1 MTLVERV
8 HAISYTLFLIQTLSD
23 KWQLVAVVTPGLASD
38 FEGDLS
44 TDDVSFTAVLGVKHT
59 FSERFALGGGLA
71 YERSF
76 GEPLPLPFV
85 LVEWAIAPR
94 LALNALLPINATLR
108 YSPWQ
113 TLDVGIF
120 GELGG
125 NLYHGD
131 PDKYGVGNPLL
142 NYSVA
147 SAGAEARVHVT
158 RWAHVTLKGGYAF
171 HRRFEFSDGSDVAQS
186 YDLIG
191 HGTSRAGSSSACTA
205 GHDRSQT
212 GQTMHRRREDVSN
225 STKYPALSLL
235 VLAMIFGV
243 APVAAM
249 KAGLLPEGACTAW
262 SAERQPRG
270 DRPRGARRPKGRRS
284 GIAGPLLDL
293 AGGHPVVGVC
303 AAL

>member
-1 MTLVERV
+1 MKAIALMMVLAAGSVTAQPTAGVWGGFTWFPRADFAGGDAPPAGVEVQISSWQTGAAFPLSFSDGATLLLNSLSYEVMNIDYSGPTDAMTLVERV
-8 HAISYTLFLIQTLSD
+8 HAISYTFFLIRTLSE
-23 KWQLVAVVTPGLASD
+23 KWQLVAAATPGLASD

-44 TDDVSFTAVLGVKHT
+44 FDDVSFTAVLGFKHT

-94 LALNALLPINATLR
+94 LALNALLPVNATLL
-108 YSPWQ
+108 YSPWR

-131 PDKYGVGNPLL
+131 PDKYGVGTPLL

-147 SAGAEARVHVT
+147 SAGAQARVHVT
-158 RWAHVTLKGGYAF
+158 RWAHVTLKGGYTF

-186 YDLIG
+186 YDLKQSWYVEG
-191 HGTSRAGSSSACTA
+191 GL
-205 GHDRSQT
+205 Q
-212 GQTMHRRREDVSN
+212 
-225 STKYPALSLL
+225 
-235 VLAMIFGV
+235 FG
-243 APVAAM
+243 M
-249 KAGLLPEGACTAW
+249 
-262 SAERQPRG
+262 
-270 DRPRGARRPKGRRS
+270 
-284 GIAGPLLDL
+284 
-293 AGGHPVVGVC
+293 
-303 AAL
+303 